1 MKKIELTNEEIL
13 TIENFALK
21 QQVIDARF
29 AQLDQELKKAREAN
43 VEFWKNLGIKY
54 NEDFVNKKINLN
66 GNIVE
71 VFDSND
77 NSETIN

>member
-1 MKKIELTNEEIL
+1 MKKIELTNEEVL

-43 VEFWKNLGIKY
+43 IEFWKNLGQKY

-71 VFDSND
+71 VFESDGN
-77 NSETIN
+77 NETIN